1 MDIRLATSVATCALM
16 SATAA
21 LASGPLPP
29 FSFVDEDG
37 DRNISRSE
45 ARAEHALAAQFDQ
58 LDSDGNGRL
67 NRLEYLRANK
77 RHNGPHNAG
86 LLDGDHAAAPVLTG
100 NRLP

>member
-1 MDIRLATSVATCALM
+1 MDIRLATSVAACALM
-16 SATAA
+16 SATVAV
-21 LASGPLPP
+21 ASGPLPP

-67 NRLEYLRANK
+67 NRLEYLSATQR
-77 RHNGPHNAG
+77 RNGPSKAG
-86 LLDGDHAAAPVLTG
+86 LLDNGSVAAPVLTG